1 MYELSTL
8 VNRHIKNFLRD
19 KMSVFFSF
27 LSIIILL
34 GIYLLFLGSFYSELS
49 ILTGVEN
56 TIFILGYIMGG
67 VIVIGTITLS
77 LGVIGSYV
85 SDLESK
91 RINGFLVS
99 PIKRSTLTLSYY
111 LSTVILTLFLT
122 LIMFFLMFF
131 YLGISLGYW
140 YPPMLV
146 LSTILTIT
154 VYVFISTSLVVF
166 LATLIKSNNAFGGIS
181 AIIGTVIGFV
191 GGIYIPISMLS
202 SFMVSFAGLLPFSY
216 MTIFLRKMLIGNE
229 LLLKVP
235 NEALVGMGLIDL
247 DPFNLN
253 LSMYWILGIFIALSF
268 ALLMLT
274 YFRVNK
280 KTK

>member
-146 LSTILTIT
+146 LSAILTIT

-247 DPFNLN
+247 NPFNLN